1 MIKGIHALYTM
12 KYETYLK
19 IFFAGLFCVNVI
31 YKSNTE
37 ISALCRQYFL
47 WLKETQ
53 WCVLFADFFK
63 VSDKSASFLNLF
75 LIEG

>member
-1 MIKGIHALYTM
+1 MIKGIHALYSM
-12 KYETYLK
+12 KYETYLS
-19 IFFAGLFCVNVI
+19 GLFCVNVI

-47 WLKETQ
+47 RLKETQ